1 MTLVLI
7 SLYSCFVFD
16 RAVFFGAFLG
26 PIFAIL
32 FINIVIFIM
41 VIGVLIKHTQNK
53 LNRTKAQMS
62 KKKAIRLL
70 ISTTGIMFLFGLT
83 WLIGALTILGFAD
96 SRAST
101 TLQILFV
108 ILNASQGFF
117 IFLFFCVLSKDARQ
131 LWLQL
136 MPCVRY
142 KSKTL
147 NPSQASK
154 STLKADTAVTDSTL
168 TSAAYSKSEYN
179 SSTNNLSKERY
190 TDIPLHLTAT
200 ELKVKPSVVTVD
212 LESSDLEGNEKRA
225 SAE

>member
-32 FINIVIFIM
+32 FFNIVVFII
-41 VIGVLIKHTQNK
+41 VIGVLIKHMRNK
-53 LNRTKAQMS
+53 LDRTKAQMS
-62 KKKAIRLL
+62 KKTAIRLL
-70 ISTTGIMFLFGLT
+70 ISTTSIMFLFGLT
-83 WLIGALTILGFAD
+83 WLVGALTILGFAD

-101 TLQILFV
+101 ALQILFV

-131 LWLQL
+131 LWLKL
-136 MPCVRY
+136 IPCDRH

-147 NPSQASK
+147 HPSQASK
-154 STLKADTAVTDSTL
+154 ATLKADTAVTDSTL
-168 TSAAYSKSEYN
+168 TSAVYSKSEYN
-179 SSTNNLSKERY
+179 SSTNNLSTERY

-200 ELKVKPSVVTVD
+200 ELKVKPSVVAVD